1 MIELHI
7 PAMLYRG
14 LLDGDEKIKAMMKTR
29 YGTQL
34 LLTYATLQRD
44 ELYDS
49 RWHGQGHIER
59 VILLGGLIAMGEQFS
74 ERDTKLALFA
84 CSYHDI
90 GRIDD
95 SKDDDHG
102 TRSAE
107 RLVSRGIIGM
117 LQPVSEAEIAIV
129 RAAIATHSMHDS
141 SLEANMKKYG
151 VAPEEEARCRRICW
165 CLKDADNMDRVRL
178 NDLDPRYLRLES
190 SKNMVG
196 TAWYI
201 LNEYISARRA
211 NLA

>member
-1 MIELHI
+1 MLELHI

-14 LLDGDEKIKAMMKTR
+14 LLDGDEKIKALMKSR
-29 YGTQL
+29 YGSQL
-34 LLTYATLQRD
+34 LLAFATLDRA

-59 VILLGGLIAMGEQFS
+59 VIMLGALIAMGEGFS
-74 ERDTKLALFA
+74 QRDTKLALFA

-107 RLVSRGIIGM
+107 RMVERGLTDI
-117 LQPVSEAEIAIV
+117 LAPVSVAEIALLQ
-129 RAAIATHSMHDS
+129 AAIATHSMHDS

-151 VAPEEEARCRRICW
+151 VPAGEEARCRRICW

-178 NDLDPRYLRLES
+178 NDLDSKYLRHDS
-190 SKNMVG
+190 SRNMVG
-196 TAWYI
+196 TAWYL

-211 NLA
+211 GIA

>member
-29 YGTQL
+29 FGTQL
-34 LLTYATLQRD
+34 LLAYATLQRS

-59 VILLGGLIAMGEQFS
+59 VILLGGLIAMGEQFP
-74 ERDTKLALFA
+74 ERDTKLTLFA

-107 RLVSRGIIGM
+107 RLISRGIIDM
-117 LQPVSEAEIAIV
+117 LSPVSDAETAIV

-151 VAPEEEARCRRICW
+151 VPAEEEARCRRICW

-178 NDLDPRYLRLES
+178 NDLDPRFLRLES

-201 LNEYISARRA
+201 LNEYIAARRA
-211 NLA
+211 ELA

>member
-1 MIELHI
+1 MIQLHI

-14 LLDGDEKIKAMMKTR
+14 LLNGDEKIKSLMKTH

-34 LLTYATLQRD
+34 LLAFATLDRA

-59 VILLGGLIAMGEQFS
+59 VMMLGALIAMGEQFS
-74 ERDTKLALFA
+74 QEDTKLALFA
-84 CSYHDI
+84 CSYHDV

-107 RLVSRGIIGM
+107 RIVERKLTNM
-117 LQPVSEAEIAIV
+117 LEPLEADKLAILQ
-129 RAAIATHSMHDS
+129 AAIATHSMHDS
-141 SLEANMKKYG
+141 SLEANMAKYG
-151 VAPEEEARCRRICW
+151 VPAEQQERCRRICW

-178 NDLDPRYLRLES
+178 NDLDPKYLRNDS

-196 TAWYI
+196 TAWYL
-201 LNEYISARRA
+201 LNEYISARRSG
-211 NLA
+211 LA

>member
-1 MIELHI
+1 MIQLHI

-14 LLDGDEKIKAMMKTR
+14 LLNGDEKIKALMKTH

-34 LLTYATLQRD
+34 LLAFATLDRA

-59 VILLGGLIAMGEQFS
+59 VMMLGALIAMGEQFS
-74 ERDTKLALFA
+74 AEDTKLALFA
-84 CSYHDI
+84 CSYHDV

-107 RLVSRGIIGM
+107 RIVERKLTNM
-117 LQPVSEAEIAIV
+117 LEPLEADKLAILQ
-129 RAAIATHSMHDS
+129 AAIATHSMHDS
-141 SLEANMKKYG
+141 SIEANMAKYG
-151 VAPEEEARCRRICW
+151 VPEAQQERCRRICW

-178 NDLDPRYLRLES
+178 NDLDPKYLRNDS

-196 TAWYI
+196 TAWYL
-201 LNEYISARRA
+201 LNEYIAARRSG
-211 NLA
+211 LA